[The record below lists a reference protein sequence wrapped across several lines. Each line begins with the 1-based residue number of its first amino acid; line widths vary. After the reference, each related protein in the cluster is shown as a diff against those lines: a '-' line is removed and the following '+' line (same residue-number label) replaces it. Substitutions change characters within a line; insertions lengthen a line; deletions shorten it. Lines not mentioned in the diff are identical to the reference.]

1 MNTIFVT
8 TILPIISECLIM
20 IYYTN
25 SIMKYRH
32 SRIRS
37 NIIIVFGYAVY
48 CLVCMTQSTAVNV
61 IGFIV
66 VNGIVLYAGFI
77 ETLSDMLIKIGIL
90 TVLMM
95 FGELVAALIVNVK
108 IEPELYHT
116 ITTADDIIFYLTS
129 KVVYCVLVII
139 LRRISISRSQKYKA
153 KEAYWLLLL
162 PLSTCIFLSIFNK
175 IHTLL
180 SGENQWVAV
189 LLCLLLILTNFVV
202 YIVCDRIMEKNRKI
216 RHLQA
221 LESKRETDLKSYRVI
236 KEKYDDLRIMVH
248 DFEKYC
254 RNIEGMLNADQNDV
268 RSVIHDLEN
277 KNKEFLL
284 TEYTNNK
291 ALNILLSQK
300 AEECIGED
308 IVFQIYAQDIDL
320 SFLAELDVVSIF
332 ANLMDNAIE
341 SCRRSAE
348 KRIFLSVYGMNDAYI
363 VIKVENSCGRPP
375 QNNNGLLIS
384 SKDDSDVH
392 GIGMESINHALER
405 YDGRLKWS
413 YDHSAR
419 VFNTLII
426 INYFALSCRESTEHD
441 LK

>member
-1 MNTIFVT
+1 MNIRFIT
-8 TILPIISECLIM
+8 LIISIMAECLIM

-25 SIMKYRH
+25 SIMRYK
-32 SRIRS
+32 STRINS
-37 NIIIVFGYAVY
+37 NIIIIIAYAAY
-48 CLVCMTQSTAVNV
+48 CIICIFQNTVANV

-66 VNGIVLYAGFI
+66 INLFALYFGFRENFNGIVLKV
-77 ETLSDMLIKIGIL
+77 SIL

-95 FGELVAALIVNVK
+95 FSELIAALFVN
-108 IEPELYHT
+108 IEIDKEIYNQINSMED
-116 ITTADDIIFYLTS
+116 ITYSLTS
-129 KVVYCVLVII
+129 KVSYCVLVII
-139 LRRISISRSQKYKA
+139 FRRISISRSQKYKA

-175 IHTLL
+175 IHILL
-180 SGENQWVAV
+180 NGENQWAAV

-216 RHLQA
+216 RYLQA
-221 LESKRETDLKSYRVI
+221 LESKRETDLKSYRAI

-291 ALNILLSQK
+291 ALNILLAQK

-341 SCRRSAE
+341 SCRNSAD

-363 VIKVENSCGRPP
+363 VIKVENSCVRPP
-375 QNNNGLLIS
+375 QHNNGLLIS
-384 SKDDSDVH
+384 SKDDSDMH

-413 YDHSAR
+413 YDCGAGM
-419 VFNTLII
+419 FNTMIM
-426 INYFALSCRESTEHD
+426 INYFAMR
-441 LK
+441 